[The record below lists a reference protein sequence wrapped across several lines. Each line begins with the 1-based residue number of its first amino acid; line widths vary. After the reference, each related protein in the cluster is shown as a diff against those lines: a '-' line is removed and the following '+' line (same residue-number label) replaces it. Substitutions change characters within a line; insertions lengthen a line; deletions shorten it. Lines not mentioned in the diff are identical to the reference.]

1 MRRMNAPTSWPS
13 AHDTD
18 PVRMGWMVGSP
29 PPADKLIRMADMGH
43 FQFPKTRWAFA
54 HMRQLVPTTAIWRGE
69 GPPSALP
76 RAERDDLDGVS
87 FTPLGGG
94 AAMTWAQSLE
104 AMYTDA
110 ILVLHRGRVV
120 QERYFG
126 VMAPHR
132 VHMAMSVTKSYIGTL
147 GAICVH
153 EGLLDPTQRVP
164 HYLPEL
170 AGTAYDD
177 ATVRDVMDMR
187 IGVRYSEDY
196 TNPDAEIWQHA
207 RAGSV
212 FPRPPGYA
220 GPQSFYEYLRTL
232 RKEGEHGQGFFYK
245 TVSSDVLGWL
255 VRRVSGRT
263 FGEVLSERLWQPL
276 GCEQDAA
283 MQIDTEGT
291 EFAGGGLNPVLRD
304 MARFGEAMRLGG
316 RFNGRQVVPQA
327 VVEDIRFKGS
337 TEAFKAGG
345 PPTLPGGAYRSMW
358 WVTNNAHGAFAARGI
373 HGQAI
378 YVDPTAEMVIAR
390 FGSHPMAANVHLDPI
405 SLPAFHAMARHLM
418 A

>member
-1 MRRMNAPTSWPS
+1 MNPPTEWPN

-54 HMRQLVPTTAIWRGE
+54 NMRQLAPSTAVWRGD
-69 GPPSALP
+69 GPASELP
-76 RAERDDLDGVS
+76 HAERDDLDGVS
-87 FTPLGGG
+87 FTPLGG
-94 AAMTWAQSLE
+94 AAPMNWAQSLA

-147 GAICVH
+147 GAMCVH
-153 EGLLDPTQRVP
+153 DGLLDPAQRVP
-164 HYLPEL
+164 HYIPEL

-187 IGVRYSEDY
+187 IGVKYSEDY
-196 TNPDAEIWQHA
+196 TDPDAEIWQHA

-212 FPRPPGYA
+212 FPRPPGYT
-220 GPQSFYEYLRTL
+220 GPQSFYAYLRTL
-232 RKEGEHGQGFFYK
+232 RKEGAHGQGFFYK

-255 VRRVSGRT
+255 VRRVSGQT
-263 FGEVLSERLWQPL
+263 FGEALSERLWQPL

-283 MQIDTEGT
+283 MLIDTEGT

-327 VVEDIRFKGS
+327 VVEDIRFNGS
-337 TEAFKAGG
+337 TEAFRTGG

-390 FGSHPMAANVHLDPI
+390 FGSHPMAANVHLDPV

>member
-1 MRRMNAPTSWPS
+1 
-13 AHDTD
+13 
-18 PVRMGWMVGSP
+18 
-29 PPADKLIRMADMGH
+29 
-43 FQFPKTRWAFA
+43 
-54 HMRQLVPTTAIWRGE
+54 
-69 GPPSALP
+69 
-76 RAERDDLDGVS
+76 
-87 FTPLGGG
+87 
-94 AAMTWAQSLE
+94 
-104 AMYTDA
+104 
-110 ILVLHRGRVV
+110 V

-147 GAICVH
+147 GAMCVH
-153 EGLLDPTQRVP
+153 DGLLDPAQRVP

-170 AGTAYDD
+170 AGTAYGD

-187 IGVRYSEDY
+187 IGVKYSEDY
-196 TNPDAEIWQHA
+196 TDPDAEIWQHA

-212 FPRPPGYA
+212 FPRPPGYT
-220 GPQSFYEYLRTL
+220 GPQSFYAYLRTL
-232 RKEGEHGQGFFYK
+232 RKEGAHGQGFFYK

-255 VRRVSGRT
+255 VRRVSGQT
-263 FGEVLSERLWQPL
+263 FGEALSERLWQPL

-283 MQIDTEGT
+283 MLIDTEGT
-291 EFAGGGLNPVLRD
+291 EFAGGGLNPALRD

-327 VVEDIRFKGS
+327 VVEDIRFSGS
-337 TEAFKAGG
+337 TEAFKSGG

-390 FGSHPMAANVHLDPI
+390 FGSHPMAANVHLDPV